1 MTELAVSSVASE
13 PALLSALYRID
24 LKGAIADRQ
33 IRNIDFSSYM
43 AKQYQVPMSQLMKPQ
58 EALSQL
64 EKSLKT

>member
-1 MTELAVSSVASE
+1 MSSVALE

-33 IRNIDFSSYM
+33 IRNIDFASYM